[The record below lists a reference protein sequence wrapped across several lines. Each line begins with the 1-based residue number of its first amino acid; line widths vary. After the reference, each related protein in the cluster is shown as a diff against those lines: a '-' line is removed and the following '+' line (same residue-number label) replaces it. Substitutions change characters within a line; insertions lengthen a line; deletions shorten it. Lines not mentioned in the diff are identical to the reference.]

1 MREDN
6 HESLSDFSDKISTL
20 KVQMVER
27 ESENCERAGKLER
40 EAQLKLGSMEEQ
52 PAGSPPFF

>member
-1 MREDN
+1 
-6 HESLSDFSDKISTL
+6 
-20 KVQMVER
+20 MVER